1 MKKSQKDLDAQA
13 KALRAKGA
21 SYKEIAIQLGVNP
34 GKIWI
39 ICNRE
44 RHRENSNES
53 AARYRARG
61 YTSLA

>member
-1 MKKSQKDLDAQA
+1 MKKSQQDLDAQA
-13 KALRAKGA
+13 KALRTNGLTYA
-21 SYKEIAIQLGVNP
+21 EISQKLDINP
-34 GKIWI
+34 GKVWI